1 MRKYITFGHSLALE
15 KNPSESTLHCVK
27 SVQIR
32 SFSGP
37 YLDTFHTVLEYRRGF
52 EPGTFGNFQYS
63 PLLNCSVAKF
73 YTPLVAASVDNFTD
87 CHTYYQVSAT
97 RGVLR
102 FKAKHN
108 KYKLFFYK

>member
-15 KNPSESTLHCVK
+15 KTPSESTLHCVK

-52 EPGTFGNFQYS
+52 ESGTFGNFQYS

-73 YTPLVAASVDNFTD
+73 YTPLVAASVDNFID

-108 KYKLFFYK
+108 KYTLFFYK